1 MPNCFAIHGITEI
14 GPQLFNIYF
23 KISNG
28 NPEGFQLERYGN
40 IQFIKKTTG
49 RKRLLSTALHK
60 RCEYLYRTNKQGNI
74 FYSLQLNYGI
84 MLLLTPD
91 HAEKQCQQACSFK
104 SCLYNSGIKDKTC
117 SVS

>member
-1 MPNCFAIHGITEI
+1 MEI
-14 GPQLFNIYF
+14 AFGQ
-23 KISNG
+23 
-28 NPEGFQLERYGN
+28 

-104 SCLYNSGIKDKTC
+104 SFLYNSGIKDKTC
-117 SVS
+117 SVSKCVKPSICKLTETAKKLFTGDFFLITYF